1 MFRKSVL
8 AIAVLWHCSFAMDL
22 AVVSSIPKGQLD
34 DINDA
39 AQILITFNQP
49 MVPLQQSAQ
58 PANVAFSI
66 VPAVEGNLQW
76 MGSRTLVFTPAKPL
90 AYATRYTVSL
100 ENDFESLEGKR
111 LSEPFT
117 QHFTTP
123 IPRILNTLPSDGDR
137 GIDLDAF
144 IYVMFN
150 QPVNIKP
157 IKPFITLAKA
167 DSDSALS
174 FDLVKPRRKEV
185 PSHWLYQADTT
196 EILVIKPETLQP
208 SHRYRLQFLKG
219 APAAEGNIGLAE
231 SHTLSFE
238 TFGALS
244 VMEVKGKTTSENSL
258 ADPEGGISFQFNNRV
273 APSELV
279 RHLKIDPPVQ
289 IPDYY
294 GNYHWGEQRVHLSLS
309 MQADTVFKVTL
320 DSALTDIHGNSL
332 KKNMTYSIP
341 TGHYASQVI
350 MTSGPGVL
358 ESKGEHNFP
367 VGFVNIDTVNLQLGT
382 IAMDQLIPLLNRK
395 EGLFS
400 PRNALPD
407 SLFMIDRIWQIKG
420 KKNKRLIK
428 PIDLD
433 WLLAGRKSAVVL
445 AEIGHEKDQGP
456 VYHRALI
463 QVTDLGISAKF
474 SAMNNLIWVTRLSD
488 AGPVANANV
497 EIRNDQNEI
506 LWQGET
512 NEQGRVESPG
522 WKKLGI
528 EPENAWQRPRQWI
541 LVKHK
546 EQVAYTAS
554 DWGTG
559 IYPYRFGIDYEWNPR
574 PEIILGTIFS
584 DRGLYRAGETVHLKG
599 ILREKR
605 FDNLE
610 IPAGK
615 KLRLSIRDP
624 RGDIVDTL
632 YVQVNDYGSFHTE
645 LQLKSNASLG
655 HYWVQAETLATAS
668 DRDRWMRIMGGDFQ
682 VQAFRTADFK
692 VRIDT
697 RAPFYV
703 MGDTVSFSVNGSF
716 LFGAPMRQQPVQYT
730 CFLERGSFAS
740 KSFKDFT
747 FGPLDWGPFETA
759 EMSRQEIAQGK
770 GKLDSNG
777 DFSKKIVPDVPHITF
792 PSELLIS
799 ADVTGPSRQHLG
811 AAKRVDIHPAAFY
824 IGLAQNTHFVTTG
837 EPLEYEI
844 IALNLDEKI
853 DTTRN
858 VNIKIVRREWHSVHK
873 AGIGG
878 RYEWIS
884 KPVDVTVDSFV
895 ISTIQE
901 IHEQFTPEKP
911 GLYFIHASGHDENQ
925 RQTVSEIYFY
935 ASGQGYVAWERGDDD
950 FIELVADKQEYSIG
964 DTARIMIQSPYE
976 TTQALITLE
985 REGVL
990 YRETMKLQGSAP
1002 TITIPIQKDHL
1013 PNIFVGAIL
1022 LQGRTAFNQF
1032 SDQGRDVGK
1041 PQFKIG
1047 YLNLPVRSDRK
1058 QLDVQVMA
1066 SQNSFRPGEK
1076 VTIDVQVKNY
1086 QKVGQKAELTIA
1098 VADEG
1103 VLNLIGY
1110 DLPDPFNVF
1119 YGIRPLSVQTSET
1132 RLHVIDQRNYGE
1144 KGENRGGSGSAGSV
1158 VGKDLREKFKA
1169 LAFWEPQI
1177 VTDDSGRVS
1186 LSFDLPD
1193 NLTTWRVMAVAQT
1206 RDACFG
1212 QGSTDFQVNK
1222 PLLIQPNMPRFV
1234 RLGDRFQAGAVVHN
1248 ESGSAGTIT
1257 LEAKSDDL
1265 EITGDSEITFDLDQ
1279 GENKL
1284 VLFPFRVIRPG
1295 ESQVEF
1301 VGRMAFHGDAV
1312 RISVPFHSA
1321 SRPETVALAHHA
1333 DSTAQE
1339 KVAVPENLADHPS
1352 SLELEISPGL
1362 VGQMQGPVDYL
1373 FHYPYECLEQQLS
1386 RIMPVVVAE
1395 PLLKS
1400 LEQETD
1406 SLKNFAQSVLDQI
1419 SKFQNYSG
1427 GLGLWQSSERASPF
1441 VSSYAGLVLTRAKTQ
1456 GFDVEKPLL
1465 EDLLRYLHNW
1475 LDNSSSERFAFYS
1488 QAERHTTE
1496 ALILYV
1502 FALNQQPDAGY
1513 VERLFEKRS
1522 SLPLIAQAF
1531 LLKTL
1536 HLMNFQPAWK
1546 EQLTLEL
1553 FNKIRLSPRQAYF
1566 QDVSSI
1572 HMPFIYPSST
1582 RATAIILQALLETDA
1597 ELEYSH
1603 QIVNWLLDQRKG
1615 RHWSNTQEN
1624 AFVLYALSD
1633 YLEKQESVDPDMI
1646 AEILV
1651 NETPVKEKTIT
1662 RRDQHLKHRLDLLPH
1677 EGDTLDVRFTRQGKG
1692 SIYYSMV
1699 MTYEQQEQDHAI
1711 EQGLTVLKEMTL
1723 ANGEQVDSLKVG
1735 NLYKIQLRVILPMQR
1750 QYIVVEDPLP
1760 AGFEPVNLRLASAGE
1775 NRYLDD
1781 QTKPWTGFTHVE
1793 MHDDRVLLF
1802 ADALEPGVHEFDY
1815 LVRATFDGSF
1825 AQPSTLAQ
1833 EMYQPENFARTNEK
1847 TIEIY

>member
-1 MFRKSVL
+1 MFRMIVL
-8 AIAVLWHCSFAMDL
+8 AIVILWQCSFASDL
-22 AVVSSIPKGQLD
+22 AVVSAIPQGQLN

-39 AQILITFNQP
+39 GQILITFNQP

-58 PANVAFSI
+58 PANVSFSL
-66 VPAVEGNLQW
+66 VPNVPGKLQW
-76 MGSRTLVFTPAKPL
+76 MGSRSLVFTPADTL
-90 AYATRYTVSL
+90 AYATQYTIRL
-100 ENDFESLEGKR
+100 EEGLESLEGTR

-117 QHFTTP
+117 TSFTTP
-123 IPRILNTLPSDGDR
+123 IPRILNTLPTDGDR
-137 GIDLDAF
+137 GIDLDAL

-150 QPVNIKP
+150 QPVDKNT
-157 IKPFITLAKA
+157 IKPFITLEKGN
-167 DSDSALS
+167 SDSPLL
-174 FDLVKPRRKEV
+174 FNLFKPSQKEV
-185 PSHWLYQADTT
+185 PNHWLYQADTT
-196 EILVIKPETLQP
+196 EILVIKPKTLQP
-208 SHRYRLQFLKG
+208 SQRYRLQILKG
-219 APAAEGNIGLAE
+219 APAAQGELGLAE
-231 SHTLSFE
+231 THTLSFE

-244 VMEVKGKTTSENSL
+244 VIEVKGRTKKETGL
-258 ADPEGGISFQFNNRV
+258 ADPAGGISFEFNNRV

-279 RHLKIDPPVQ
+279 QHLKIDPPVQ
-289 IPDYY
+289 TPDYY
-294 GNYHWGEQRVHLSLS
+294 ANYHWGEQRIHLSIS
-309 MQADTVFKVTL
+309 MQADTVYKVIL

-332 KKNMTYSIP
+332 KKSKMFTLR
-341 TGHYASQVI
+341 TGHYASQVM
-350 MTSGPGVL
+350 MTTGPGIL
-358 ESKGEHNFP
+358 ESKGHHNFP
-367 VGFVNIDTVNLQLGT
+367 VEFVNIDTVNLQMGT
-382 IAMDQLIPLLNRK
+382 IAVDQLIPLLNRK

-400 PRNALPD
+400 PRTALPD

-420 KKNKRLIK
+420 KKNTRLIN

-445 AEIGHEKDQGP
+445 AEIGHEKDHGP
-456 VYHRALI
+456 IYHRALI

-474 SAMNNLIWVTRLSD
+474 SAMNNLVWVTRLSD

-497 EIRNDQNEI
+497 EIRNDQNDI

-512 NEQGRVESPG
+512 DAQGMVETPG

-528 EPENAWQRPRQWI
+528 EPKNAWQRPRQWI
-541 LVKHK
+541 LVKHN
-546 EQVAYTAS
+546 EQVGYTAS

-559 IYPYRFGIDYEWNPR
+559 IYPYRFGIDYEWNPK
-574 PEIILGTIFS
+574 PEIMMGTIFS
-584 DRGLYRAGETVHLKG
+584 DRGLYRAGETVRLKG

-605 FDNLE
+605 YDHLE

-624 RGDIVDTL
+624 RGEIVETL
-632 YVQVNDYGSFHTE
+632 PVQVNEFGSFHTE

-655 HYWVQAETLATAS
+655 YYWVQAETLVTDS
-668 DRDRWMRIMGGDFQ
+668 DPDRWTDVMGGNFQ

-692 VRIDT
+692 VRIET
-697 RAPFYV
+697 RAPAYV
-703 MGDTVSFSVNGSF
+703 MGDSVSFSINGSF
-716 LFGAPMRQQPVQYT
+716 LFGAPMRQQPVRYT
-730 CFLERGSFAS
+730 CFLERGAFAP
-740 KSFKDFT
+740 KSFKDYS
-747 FGPLDWGPFETA
+747 FGPLEWGPFEPA
-759 EMSRQEIAQGK
+759 EMGRKEIAQGN

-777 DFSKKIVPDVPHITF
+777 DFGKQIVPDVPQITF

-811 AAKRVDIHPAAFY
+811 ATKHVDIHPAAFY
-824 IGLAQNTHFVTTG
+824 IGLAQNTHFVPIG
-837 EPLEYEI
+837 ESLEYEI
-844 IALNLDEKI
+844 IALDLEEKI

-858 VNIKIVRREWHSVHK
+858 VNVRIVRREWHSVHK
-873 AGIGG
+873 AGVGG

-884 KPVDVTVDSFV
+884 KPVDVTVDSFIV
-895 ISTIQE
+895 STTQE
-901 IHEQFTPEKP
+901 LYKQFIPEKP
-911 GLYFIHASGHDENQ
+911 GLYFIQASGHDENQ
-925 RQTVSEIYFY
+925 RKTVSEIYFY
-935 ASGQGYVAWERGDDD
+935 ASGRGYVAWERGDDD

-964 DTARIMIQSPYE
+964 DTARIMIKSPYE
-976 TTQALITLE
+976 TTRALVTLE
-985 REGVL
+985 REGIL
-990 YRETMKLQGSAP
+990 YRETMNLEGSAP
-1002 TITIPIQKDHL
+1002 TITIPIRQNYL
-1013 PNIFVGAIL
+1013 PNIFVGVIL

-1032 SDQGRDVGK
+1032 SDQGRDIGK

-1058 QLDVQVMA
+1058 QLDVQVKA

-1076 VTIDVQVKNY
+1076 VTIDVQVKDY
-1086 QKVGQKAELTIA
+1086 QKVGKKAELTIA

-1119 YGIRPLSVQTSET
+1119 YGMRSLSVQTSET
-1132 RLHVIDQRNYGE
+1132 RLHVIEQRNYGE
-1144 KGENRGGSGSAGSV
+1144 KGENRGGSGSAGSL
-1158 VGKDLREKFKA
+1158 VGKDLRERFKS

-1177 VTDDSGRVS
+1177 VTDDRGRVS

-1193 NLTTWRVMAVAQT
+1193 NLTTWRVMVVAQT
-1206 RDACFG
+1206 MDACFG

-1234 RLGDRFQAGAVVHN
+1234 RLGDRFQAGAVIHN

-1265 EITGDSEITFDLDQ
+1265 EINGNLETIFDLDQ
-1279 GENKL
+1279 GESRL
-1284 VLFPFRVIRPG
+1284 VLFPFEVIHPRK
-1295 ESQVEF
+1295 SQVEF
-1301 VGRMAFHGDAV
+1301 FARMGSYSDAV

-1352 SLELEISPGL
+1352 LLELEISPGL
-1362 VGQMQGPVDYL
+1362 LGQMQGPLDYL

-1395 PLLKS
+1395 PLLGTF
-1400 LEQETD
+1400 EHETD

-1419 SKFQNYSG
+1419 VKFQNFSG
-1427 GLGLWQSSERASPF
+1427 GLGLWRSSERASPF
-1441 VSSYAGLVLTRAKTQ
+1441 VSSYAGLVLTKAKKQ
-1456 GFDVEKPLL
+1456 GFDVENALL
-1465 EDLLRYLHNW
+1465 ENLLRYLHNW
-1475 LDNSSSERFAFYS
+1475 LDGSNHEESAFYT

-1513 VERLFEKRS
+1513 VERLFERRS
-1522 SLPLIAQAF
+1522 SIPLIAQAF

-1536 HLMNFQPAWK
+1536 HIMNFQPAWK

-1572 HMPFIYPSST
+1572 DMPFIYPSST

-1597 ELEYSH
+1597 EIDYSH

-1615 RHWSNTQEN
+1615 KHWSNTQEN

-1633 YLEKQESVDPDMI
+1633 YLQKTESADPDMI
-1646 AEILV
+1646 AEIMI
-1651 NETPVKEKTIT
+1651 NETSVKEKTLT
-1662 RRDQHLKHRLDLLPH
+1662 RRDQHLKHQLDLLPYS
-1677 EGDTLDVRFTRQGKG
+1677 GDTLDVRFSRQGKG

-1699 MTYEQQEQDHAI
+1699 MTYEQQDQDHAI
-1711 EQGLTVLKEMTL
+1711 EQGLTVLKEMTV
-1723 ANGEQVDSLKVG
+1723 ANGEKADSLRVG
-1735 NLYKIQLRVILPMQR
+1735 TLYKIRLRVILSKQR

-1760 AGFEPVNLRLASAGE
+1760 AGFEPVNLQLASAGE
-1775 NRYLDD
+1775 SRYLAD
-1781 QTKPWTGFTHVE
+1781 QTKPWAGFSHVE
-1793 MHDDRVLLF
+1793 MQNDRVLLF
-1802 ADALEPGVHEFDY
+1802 ADVLDPGVHEFEY
-1815 LVRATFDGSF
+1815 LVRATFNGIF
-1825 AQPSTLAQ
+1825 ALPSTLAQ
-1833 EMYQPENFARTNEK
+1833 EMYHPENFARTNEK
-1847 TIEIY
+1847 NIKIF